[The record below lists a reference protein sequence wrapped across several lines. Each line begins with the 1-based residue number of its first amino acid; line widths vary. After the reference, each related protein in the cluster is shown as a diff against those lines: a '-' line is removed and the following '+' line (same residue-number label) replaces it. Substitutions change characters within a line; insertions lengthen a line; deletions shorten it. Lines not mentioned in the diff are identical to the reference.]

1 MTIESVMLSNHLIL
15 CHPFSF
21 CLQSF
26 PASGSFP
33 MDQLFSSGSQSIG
46 VSASVLPVSIEDW
59 FPLGLTGWISLQSK
73 GLSTVF
79 QHHRW
84 KASILQHSAFF
95 MVQLSHS
102 YIITEK
108 TIGLTRQTFVGKV
121 MSLLFNT
128 LSRFVRAFL
137 PSSKSLPRPFPKRM
151 RPGHPQVQA
160 VGLSRAW
167 RKNGFAS
174 TGGYFE
180 LISPQVTRND
190 SSSWFY
196 TRASHTESSHLRGG
210 RREPHEK
217 KKNSWMLVSSDLS
230 GAAWGDF
237 SSSGVP
243 LCFLTLS
250 FWAGVPGHR
259 SYHRDCQLYFYF
271 PIVKKKKK
279 KKTKPKK
286 KPFSIIFQL
295 LLRAQVSSLSSLL
308 TVLLWHF

>member
-1 MTIESVMLSNHLIL
+1 
-15 CHPFSF
+15 
-21 CLQSF
+21 
-26 PASGSFP
+26 
-33 MDQLFSSGSQSIG
+33 
-46 VSASVLPVSIEDW
+46 
-59 FPLGLTGWISLQSK
+59 
-73 GLSTVF
+73 
-79 QHHRW
+79 
-84 KASILQHSAFF
+84 

-190 SSSWFY
+190 SSS
-196 TRASHTESSHLRGG
+196 
-210 RREPHEK
+210 
-217 KKNSWMLVSSDLS
+217 
-230 GAAWGDF
+230 
-237 SSSGVP
+237 
-243 LCFLTLS
+243 
-250 FWAGVPGHR
+250 
-259 SYHRDCQLYFYF
+259 
-271 PIVKKKKK
+271 
-279 KKTKPKK
+279 
-286 KPFSIIFQL
+286 
-295 LLRAQVSSLSSLL
+295 
-308 TVLLWHF
+308 

>member
-15 CHPFSF
+15 CHPFF

-33 MDQLFSSGSQSIG
+33 MDWLFASGSQSIG
-46 VSASVLPVSIEDW
+46 VSASLRPMSIQDW

-73 GLSTVF
+73 GLSRVF

-84 KASILQHSAFF
+84 KASILQNSAFF

-102 YIITEK
+102 YMITEN

-137 PSSKSLPRPFPKRM
+137 PRSRSLTRPFPKRM

-196 TRASHTESSHLRGG
+196 TRASHTDSSHLRGG
-210 RREPHEK
+210 RREPLGQNTWRKTAEFLFPLTFQAQPEGTSPPVVCHCA
-217 KKNSWMLVSSDLS
+217 SWLWVSGQGPWS
-230 GAAWGDF
+230 
-237 SSSGVP
+237 
-243 LCFLTLS
+243 
-250 FWAGVPGHR
+250 
-259 SYHRDCQLYFYF
+259 
-271 PIVKKKKK
+271 
-279 KKTKPKK
+279 
-286 KPFSIIFQL
+286 
-295 LLRAQVSSLSSLL
+295 
-308 TVLLWHF
+308 

>member
-15 CHPFSF
+15 CHPFF

-33 MDQLFSSGSQSIG
+33 MDWLFASGSQSIG
-46 VSASVLPVSIEDW
+46 VSASLRPMSIQDW

-73 GLSTVF
+73 GLSRVF

-84 KASILQHSAFF
+84 KALILQHSAFF

-102 YIITEK
+102 YMITEN

-137 PSSKSLPRPFPKRM
+137 PRSKSLTRPFPKRM

-167 RKNGFAS
+167 RKNGFPS
-174 TGGYFE
+174 TAGYFE

-196 TRASHTESSHLRGG
+196 TRASHTDSSHLRGG
-210 RREPHEK
+210 RREPLGQNTWRKTAEFLFPLTFQAQPEGTSPPVVCHCA
-217 KKNSWMLVSSDLS
+217 SWLWVSGQDSLVIDLITEI
-230 GAAWGDF
+230 A
-237 SSSGVP
+237 
-243 LCFLTLS
+243 S
-250 FWAGVPGHR
+250 FTFTYR
-259 SYHRDCQLYFYF
+259 L
-271 PIVKKKKK
+271 
-279 KKTKPKK
+279 
-286 KPFSIIFQL
+286 
-295 LLRAQVSSLSSLL
+295 
-308 TVLLWHF
+308 